1 MRERLRLI
9 AEEIVKGESM
19 ADIGTDHGFL
29 PISLLNEGKCKR
41 AIATD
46 ISSAAV
52 KKTEEYAA
60 GALLMGELDVR
71 CGSGL
76 ETLMPGEVDVVVIAG
91 MGGVL
96 IAQIL
101 GNAPQKTVSFN
112 RFILQPRKGIGKLR
126 TWLVNNGFIVDNVVI
141 MKEGPHFCEIM
152 TVLPPEGIGDFGERI
167 VTGQPITGGGIT
179 YDFPIAFADNS
190 SPIMREYIQRN
201 LCKEQLLFDNLKF
214 ASSVSP
220 ERIDTARFRVEYMN
234 NLLHMWM
241 EKHGV

>member
-91 MGGVL
+91 MGG
-96 IAQIL
+96 
-101 GNAPQKTVSFN
+101 SFD
-112 RFILQPRKGIGKLR
+112 GSDIGKCPSK
-126 TWLVNNGFIVDNVVI
+126 N
-141 MKEGPHFCEIM
+141 
-152 TVLPPEGIGDFGERI
+152 RI
-167 VTGQPITGGGIT
+167 
-179 YDFPIAFADNS
+179 F
-190 SPIMREYIQRN
+190 
-201 LCKEQLLFDNLKF
+201 
-214 ASSVSP
+214 
-220 ERIDTARFRVEYMN
+220 
-234 NLLHMWM
+234 
-241 EKHGV
+241 